1 YDDAWIRE
9 AESRGLCN
17 LPATPDCVPCY
28 LNEKNV
34 KLFTAHRVYSPAE
47 LKARYEIKLD
57 TYNKIVKIEAQTMVN
72 MVWKDILPAVSTYSA
87 SLAEAALSKEALG
100 AGVNT
105 AFERA
110 TAAKLSEL
118 MRDTAERTEALRA
131 ANEKAKAEPEAL
143 VRARLYHDEV
153 LVAME
158 RLRESV
164 DAMEVLC
171 DREVWP
177 YPTYGDILF
186 SVK

>member
-1 YDDAWIRE
+1 
-9 AESRGLCN
+9 
-17 LPATPDCVPCY
+17 
-28 LNEKNV
+28 
-34 KLFTAHRVYSPAE
+34 
-47 LKARYEIKLD
+47 
-57 TYNKIVKIEAQTMVN
+57 MVN
-72 MVWKDILPAVSTYSA
+72 MVWKDILPAVSAYSA

-118 MRDTAERTEALRA
+118 MRDTAERAEALRA

-153 LVAME
+153 LAAMDH
-158 RLRESV
+158 LRESV